1 MSDFNRDRCYICSK
15 PFYWEL
21 LMFDAPAYLEKLS
34 SGEDVD
40 NPVLDFLG
48 MKLEEF
54 REGYVR
60 FSMDIRSGFKQGMGV
75 MQGGLTVAFA
85 DESAAHCAMTVLAP
99 GEGITTLELKNDFL
113 SIAREGRLTAEST
126 VFKKGRQIVIVD
138 TLVTDSRGKN
148 ISRCS
153 ATLMIL
159 RKK

>member
-1 MSDFNRDRCYICSK
+1 MFN
-15 PFYWEL
+15 
-21 LMFDAPAYLEKLS
+21 APEYLKKLS
-34 SGEDVD
+34 AGEDPG
-40 NPVLDFLG
+40 NPVLNFLG

-60 FSMDIRSGFKQGMGV
+60 FSMEIRPEFKQGMGL

-85 DESAAHCAMTVLAP
+85 DEAAAHGAMTILKP
-99 GEGITTLELKNDFL
+99 GEGVTTLDLKNDFL
-113 SIAREGRLTAEST
+113 SMAREGRLTAEAK

-138 TLVTDSRGKN
+138 TLVSDSRGKN

-159 RKK
+159 REG

>member
-60 FSMDIRSGFKQGMGV
+60 FSMEIRSGFKQGMGV

-99 GEGITTLELKNDFL
+99 GGGNHYAGIKERLSLHGKRRAAYSGIHCLQEGPPDCDC
-113 SIAREGRLTAEST
+113 RH
-126 VFKKGRQIVIVD
+126 
-138 TLVTDSRGKN
+138 SRHRFQG
-148 ISRCS
+148 
-153 ATLMIL
+153 
-159 RKK
+159 

>member
-1 MSDFNRDRCYICSK
+1 MFN
-15 PFYWEL
+15 
-21 LMFDAPAYLEKLS
+21 APEYLKKLS
-34 SGEDVD
+34 AGEDPG
-40 NPVLDFLG
+40 NPVLEFLG

-60 FSMDIRSGFKQGMGV
+60 FSMEIRPEFKQGMGL

-85 DESAAHCAMTVLAP
+85 DEAAAHGAMTILKP
-99 GEGITTLELKNDFL
+99 GEGVTTLDLKNDFL
-113 SIAREGRLTAEST
+113 SMAREGRLTAEAK

-138 TLVTDSRGKN
+138 TLVSDSRGKN

-159 RKK
+159 REG